1 MGESQPCKGL
11 GREHLGHRNC
21 KCRRLEAG
29 TSVVFPGAES
39 RLTQSEPGGQI
50 MGLVGLHLSNPFL
63 WPSRGL
69 EGCGLRSAS
78 RGSSRMASV

>member
-1 MGESQPCKGL
+1 M
-11 GREHLGHRNC
+11 GHRTC
-21 KCRRLEAG
+21 KCRSLEAG

-39 RLTQSEPGGQI
+39 RLMQLEPGGQI
-50 MGLVGLHLSNPFL
+50 MGLAGLHLSNPCL

-69 EGCGLRSAS
+69 EGCGLRSVS